1 MTGFRSGEY
10 NWYYQYKNN
19 LKGHIMKYIGQFGII
34 LVISFVGEIL
44 NYFIPLPVP
53 ASIYGL
59 VIMFLCLHFRIIK
72 VDTVKDTADFLI
84 EIMPLMF
91 IPAAVEL
98 MTLWH
103 VIKPNLIA
111 YGVITVVSTFA
122 VMIISGHVTQF
133 ALRLGR
139 KAAVE
144 PEVAQS
150 VFSRAGSSG
159 MESATGPSA
168 EKDAASQHVFPE
180 NGSTAPEAAVT
191 KKAGPCGEYPGSAA
205 ELILHG
211 RGDGKASEAGGAG
224 NTMIF
229 SGSPA
234 TVAVSAVELPEH
246 SVKEVVEGSVY
257 ITETVSACSIRKG
270 EDNGT
275 V

>member
-1 MTGFRSGEY
+1 
-10 NWYYQYKNN
+10 
-19 LKGHIMKYIGQFGII
+19 MKYIGQFGII

-72 VDTVKDTADFLI
+72 VETVKGTADFLI

-98 MTLWH
+98 MALWH

-111 YGVITVVSTFA
+111 YGVITVVSTLA

-144 PEVAQS
+144 TQEAQP
-150 VFSRAGSSG
+150 VFSGAGSSG
-159 MESATGPSA
+159 IESVTGPSA
-168 EKDAASQHVFPE
+168 EKAATSPHVFPKTG
-180 NGSTAPEAAVT
+180 NTSPEATVAA
-191 KKAGPCGEYPGSAA
+191 KGSGPRRECPGSAA

-211 RGDGKASEAGGAG
+211 RGDGKASEAEGTG

-257 ITETVSACSIRKG
+257 ITETVSACGIRKG
-270 EDNGT
+270 EGNGT

>member
-1 MTGFRSGEY
+1 
-10 NWYYQYKNN
+10 
-19 LKGHIMKYIGQFGII
+19 MKYIGQFGII

-144 PEVAQS
+144 PGEAQPA
-150 VFSRAGSSG
+150 FSGAGSPD

-168 EKDAASQHVFPE
+168 EKAATSRYVFPK
-180 NGSTAPEAAVT
+180 NGNTALEAVAA
-191 KKAGPCGEYPGSAA
+191 KGSGTCVECPAPAA
-205 ELILHG
+205 EPVLHG
-211 RGDGKASEAGGAG
+211 KESEKASKIE
-224 NTMIF
+224 
-229 SGSPA
+229 
-234 TVAVSAVELPEH
+234 V
-246 SVKEVVEGSVY
+246 VKESVC
-257 ITETVSACSIRKG
+257 ITESVNVCSIRKG
-270 EDNGT
+270 EGNGT